1 MYPYEY
7 ANALISMDPYK
18 IFVAMPFKDKYDD
31 VFNVLIKG
39 AISKVNEILGRNG
52 PEKYYPVRTKDEP
65 TTTEG
70 WNEILK
76 HILSSRMIIGVL
88 DENNPNV
95 FYELGI
101 AHATHPLSKQVLMAS
116 SRYKSNFDTKDLIH
130 FRYHRDNL
138 SGDVDRFSIWL
149 KNSLEKYEIEQERR
163 VKKARMRLGVKE
175 FSVINLYGSR
185 SHFTLPKKGQLQEIQ
200 YELALRH
207 LCEDGLLGLNT
218 WSINSSEYSY
228 YWTNFGNEV
237 LEFLG
242 IITKEERKKRFSEL
256 PDGFK

>member
-1 MYPYEY
+1 MYPYDC
-7 ANALISMDPYK
+7 ANALLSMDPYK

-31 VFNVLIKG
+31 VFYVLIEG
-39 AISKVNEILGRNG
+39 AISEVNEILGCNG
-52 PEKYYPVRTKDEP
+52 PEKYYLVRTKDEP
-65 TTTEG
+65 TTNEG

-116 SRYKSNFDTKDLIH
+116 HRYKSNFDTKDLIH

-138 SGDVDRFSIWL
+138 SGDVDRFAKWL
-149 KNSLEKYEIEQERR
+149 ESSLEKYEIEQERG

-175 FSVINLYGSR
+175 FSIIHEHGSQ
-185 SHFTLPKKGQLQEIQ
+185 SHFYLDKKEQLQEIQ

-218 WSINSSEYSY
+218 ERINSSEYSY

-237 LEFLG
+237 LEYLG
-242 IITKEERKKRFSEL
+242 IITKEKRKKRFSEL